1 MTTKVLV
8 SGIAAASVMWLTMV
22 GTSAAQGQRAHEA
35 VSAEQAIECIR
46 TAIAATP
53 GQVESVEIDH
63 ERGQLVCEVEIIT
76 ENGTKAEVH
85 VDVATGKVVRG
96 GR

>member
-1 MTTKVLV
+1 
-8 SGIAAASVMWLTMV
+8 
-22 GTSAAQGQRAHEA
+22 
-35 VSAEQAIECIR
+35 
-46 TAIAATP
+46 
-53 GQVESVEIDH
+53 
-63 ERGQLVCEVEIIT
+63 VEIIT